1 MKRILILT
9 WMMVLFTLNVC
20 FAALPDSEFAIGGLT
35 LGSTE
40 EQVQSVYG
48 EPNSRE
54 VSALG
59 APGHE
64 RYDIVTYKYGDSVM
78 IIFYQGHLTSLI
90 VSRANGWTTPSGIG
104 IGTSLSDLLDMYGKP
119 SWMYNN
125 NTLYHYGIR
134 DASYIG
140 LGFKVKNNKVIE
152 LRLIEQID

>member
-48 EPNSRE
+48 EPNSRRVSE
-54 VSALG
+54 VG
-59 APGHE
+59 IPGSGQYDV
-64 RYDIVTYKYGDSVM
+64 RYTYGDSVT
-78 IIFYQGHLTSLI
+78 IIFHEGHLTSLI
-90 VSRANGWTTPSGIG
+90 VTRANGWTTPSGIG
-104 IGTSLSDLLDMYGKP
+104 IGTSLSALLNTYGKP
-119 SWMYNN
+119 TRTSGK
-125 NTLYHYGIR
+125 NTLYHYGWH
-134 DASYIG
+134 DVSYAG
-140 LGFKVKNNKVIE
+140 LGFEIKNNKVVE